1 MNKVS
6 ISSIKGYDDINSID
20 KDTKYINIVIDK
32 NNNDIVNY
40 FLNNGREYTYSDIIN
55 DKNGFI
61 YTSYDMFKVGE
72 ECIDNII
79 KKMPSNLSEEILLH
93 RLFFLLEG
101 SVAK

>member
-40 FLNNGREYTYSDIIN
+40 FLNNEIGRAH
-55 DKNGFI
+55 
-61 YTSYDMFKVGE
+61 V
-72 ECIDNII
+72 
-79 KKMPSNLSEEILLH
+79 
-93 RLFFLLEG
+93 
-101 SVAK
+101 